1 MKDEAANIAR
11 ALSSV
16 PQGSAI
22 LAIDAESQDAS
33 VSIAREHGAQVMV
46 RPWAGFV
53 EARKFAVG
61 RVTTPWT
68 FMLDAD
74 EALDAHLRAAL
85 ESLEPGAG
93 IDGFAVR
100 RATFFCGRAMRH
112 GAWGSDAP
120 LRFFRTGRAQLS
132 AKPVAGGAA
141 ELHERWTVQTA
152 VETACGSLLHYSYPT
167 IAAYC
172 AKFRRYTSLE
182 AAGIRGSLFALAA
195 AAFLALLRVPHA
207 LVVRSGWRDGWRGAF
222 VALGSAAYPVVVSWK
237 ALAPSFRWQALRR

>member
-11 ALSSV
+11 ALSSI
-16 PQGSAI
+16 PRGSAI
-22 LAIDAESQDAS
+22 LAIDAESRDDS
-33 VSIAREHGAQVMV
+33 VAIARRHGANVIV

-53 EARKFAVG
+53 EARNFAIG
-61 RVTTPWT
+61 CVTTPWT

-74 EALDAHLRAAL
+74 EALDAHLRSAL
-85 ESLEPGAG
+85 ESLQPLAG
-93 IDGFAVR
+93 VDGFAVR

-120 LRFFRTGRAQLS
+120 LRFFRTGRARLA
-132 AKPVAGGAA
+132 AKPDAGGAA

-152 VETACGSLLHYSYPT
+152 VETAGGSLLHYSYPT

-182 AAGIRGSLFALAA
+182 AGGVRGSVLSLAA
-195 AAFLALLRVPHA
+195 AAVLALLRVPHA
-207 LVVRSGWRDGWRGAF
+207 LIVRSGWRDGWRGAF

-237 ALAPSFRWQALRR
+237 ALAPSFPKKAMRR